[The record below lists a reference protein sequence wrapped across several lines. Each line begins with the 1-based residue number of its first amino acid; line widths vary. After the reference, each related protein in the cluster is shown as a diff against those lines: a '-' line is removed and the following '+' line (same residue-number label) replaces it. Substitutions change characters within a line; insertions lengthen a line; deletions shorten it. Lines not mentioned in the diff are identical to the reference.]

1 MPAGWVPDVE
11 PIIPIA
17 RIEREAIAA
26 ARQHACINAA
36 CPYPFGSAAGRLFKQ
51 LYLAAQKNM
60 TIPASS
66 ASTTGASSY

>member
-1 MPAGWVPDVE
+1 ME

-26 ARQHACINAA
+26 AQQHACINAA

-51 LYLAAQKNM
+51 LFLLEQKNI
-60 TIPASS
+60 TKTAPSPIN
-66 ASTTGASSY
+66 TGAVSY

>member
-1 MPAGWVPDVE
+1 MDNV
-11 PIIPIA
+11 IPIA

-60 TIPASS
+60 MKTTSS